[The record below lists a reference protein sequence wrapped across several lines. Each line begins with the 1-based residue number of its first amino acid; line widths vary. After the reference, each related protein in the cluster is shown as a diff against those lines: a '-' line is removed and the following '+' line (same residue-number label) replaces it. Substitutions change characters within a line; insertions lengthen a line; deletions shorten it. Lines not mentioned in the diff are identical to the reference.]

1 MNGESSERNSDL
13 YLAASYAKQC
23 NIDIEPLKVLI
34 GDVKN
39 GDEFKHSEWKGL
51 LEVQATNIEINY
63 DKQAKNLGL
72 IIGISEEMYFC
83 SISKVSQVYVEYID
97 NKWVAWRESYVPN
110 TNRRTSYK
118 MIAHGNFELVMAR
131 TKNYLGY
138 IKKNK

>member
-1 MNGESSERNSDL
+1 M
-13 YLAASYAKQC
+13 
-23 NIDIEPLKVLI
+23 
-34 GDVKN
+34 
-39 GDEFKHSEWKGL
+39 
-51 LEVQATNIEINY
+51 QATNIETNY
-63 DKQAKNLGL
+63 DEQAEKIGL
-72 IIGISEEMYFC
+72 IVGIPEEMYFC

-138 IKKNK
+138 IKKNRGR

>member
-1 MNGESSERNSDL
+1 MAMNLSIVSG
-13 YLAASYAKQC
+13 
-23 NIDIEPLKVLI
+23 
-34 GDVKN
+34 
-39 GDEFKHSEWKGL
+39 KGL

-72 IIGISEEMYFC
+72 IIGISEEIYFC
-83 SISKVSQVYVEYID
+83 SISKVSQVYVEHV
-97 NKWVAWRESYVPN
+97 NNNWVAWRESYVPN

-118 MIAHGNFELVMAR
+118 MIAHGGFELVMAR